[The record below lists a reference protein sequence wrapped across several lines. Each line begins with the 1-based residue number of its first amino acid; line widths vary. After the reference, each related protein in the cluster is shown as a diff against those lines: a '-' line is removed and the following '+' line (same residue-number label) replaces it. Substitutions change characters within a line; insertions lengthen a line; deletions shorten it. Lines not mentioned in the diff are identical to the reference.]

1 MITYEDYN
9 YYIDEILKDGKVDN
23 NPIDNID
30 ILRKLLSDKELNRI
44 IFNGIKDYCEMLFF
58 DESSE
63 YLQLKVQDVIYRMHL
78 LVNHLIEYNGNKDYE
93 QIYNSM
99 NNFIELNADIF
110 YDAVSYNAD
119 DLESIN
125 MNYFPDNKPIGIWW
139 RKDIKHL

>member
-58 DESSE
+58 DENSE

-99 NNFIELNADIF
+99 SNFIELNADIF

-125 MNYFPDNKPIGIWW
+125 VNYFPDNKPIGI
-139 RKDIKHL
+139 

>member
-99 NNFIELNADIF
+99 SSFIELNADIF

-125 MNYFPDNKPIGIWW
+125 VNYFPDNKPIGI
-139 RKDIKHL
+139 

>member
-99 NNFIELNADIF
+99 NNFIDLNADIF

-125 MNYFPDNKPIGIWW
+125 VNYFPDNKPIGI
-139 RKDIKHL
+139 

>member
-125 MNYFPDNKPIGIWW
+125 MNYFPDNKPIGI
-139 RKDIKHL
+139 

>member
-99 NNFIELNADIF
+99 SNFIELNADIF
-110 YDAVSYNAD
+110 YDAVSFNAD

-125 MNYFPDNKPIGIWW
+125 VNYFPDNKPIGI
-139 RKDIKHL
+139 

>member
-99 NNFIELNADIF
+99 NNFIDLNADIF

-125 MNYFPDNKPIGIWW
+125 VNYFPNNKPIGI
-139 RKDIKHL
+139 

>member
-58 DESSE
+58 DENSE

-99 NNFIELNADIF
+99 SNFIELNADIF

-125 MNYFPDNKPIGIWW
+125 VNYFPNNKPIGI
-139 RKDIKHL
+139 

>member
-119 DLESIN
+119 NLESIN
-125 MNYFPDNKPIGIWW
+125 MNYFPDNKPIGI
-139 RKDIKHL
+139 

>member
-63 YLQLKVQDVIYRMHL
+63 YLQLKVQDAIYRMHL

-99 NNFIELNADIF
+99 NNFIDLNADIF

-125 MNYFPDNKPIGIWW
+125 VNYFPDNKPIGI
-139 RKDIKHL
+139 

>member
-99 NNFIELNADIF
+99 SNFIELNADIF

-125 MNYFPDNKPIGIWW
+125 VNYFPDNKPIGI
-139 RKDIKHL
+139 

>member
-99 NNFIELNADIF
+99 SNFIELNVDIF

-125 MNYFPDNKPIGIWW
+125 VNYFPDNKPIGI
-139 RKDIKHL
+139 

>member
-23 NPIDNID
+23 KPIDNID

-99 NNFIELNADIF
+99 SNFIELNADIF

-125 MNYFPDNKPIGIWW
+125 VNYFPDNKPIGI
-139 RKDIKHL
+139 

>member
-1 MITYEDYN
+1 MIIYEDYN

-99 NNFIELNADIF
+99 SNFIELNADIF

-125 MNYFPDNKPIGIWW
+125 VNYFPDNKPIGI
-139 RKDIKHL
+139 

>member
-125 MNYFPDNKPIGIWW
+125 VNYFPDNKPIGI
-139 RKDIKHL
+139 

>member
-99 NNFIELNADIF
+99 SNFIELNADIF

-125 MNYFPDNKPIGIWW
+125 VNYFPDDKSIGI
-139 RKDIKHL
+139 

>member
-30 ILRKLLSDKELNRI
+30 ILKKLLSDKELNRI

-58 DESSE
+58 EESSE

-99 NNFIELNADIF
+99 NNFIDLNADIF

-125 MNYFPDNKPIGIWW
+125 VNYFPDNKPIGI
-139 RKDIKHL
+139 

>member
-93 QIYNSM
+93 KIYNSM
-99 NNFIELNADIF
+99 NNFIDLNADIF

-125 MNYFPDNKPIGIWW
+125 VNYFPDNKPIGI
-139 RKDIKHL
+139 

>member
-44 IFNGIKDYCEMLFF
+44 IFNRIKDYCEMLFF

-99 NNFIELNADIF
+99 SNFIELNADIF

-125 MNYFPDNKPIGIWW
+125 VNYFPDNKPIGI
-139 RKDIKHL
+139 

>member
-93 QIYNSM
+93 HIYNSM
-99 NNFIELNADIF
+99 SNFIELNADIF

-125 MNYFPDNKPIGIWW
+125 VNYFPDNKPIGI
-139 RKDIKHL
+139 

>member
-58 DESSE
+58 EESSE

-99 NNFIELNADIF
+99 SNFIELNADIF

-125 MNYFPDNKPIGIWW
+125 VNYFPDNKPIGI
-139 RKDIKHL
+139 

>member
-78 LVNHLIEYNGNKDYE
+78 LVNHLIEFNGNKDYE

-99 NNFIELNADIF
+99 NNFIDLNADIF

-125 MNYFPDNKPIGIWW
+125 VNYFPDNKPIGI
-139 RKDIKHL
+139 

>member
-23 NPIDNID
+23 KPIDNID

-99 NNFIELNADIF
+99 SNFIELNADIF

-125 MNYFPDNKPIGIWW
+125 VNYLPDNKPIGI
-139 RKDIKHL
+139 

>member
-58 DESSE
+58 EESSE

-99 NNFIELNADIF
+99 SNFIELNADIF

-125 MNYFPDNKPIGIWW
+125 VNYFPEIN
-139 RKDIKHL
+139 HL

>member
-58 DESSE
+58 DESFE

-99 NNFIELNADIF
+99 SNFIELNADIF

-125 MNYFPDNKPIGIWW
+125 VNYFPDNKPIGI
-139 RKDIKHL
+139 

>member
-63 YLQLKVQDVIYRMHL
+63 YLQLKVQDIIYRMHL

-99 NNFIELNADIF
+99 SNFIELNADIF

-125 MNYFPDNKPIGIWW
+125 VNYFPDNKPIGI
-139 RKDIKHL
+139 

>member
-93 QIYNSM
+93 QIYNSVS
-99 NNFIELNADIF
+99 NFIELNADIF

-125 MNYFPDNKPIGIWW
+125 VNYFPDNKPIGI
-139 RKDIKHL
+139 

>member
-1 MITYEDYN
+1 
-9 YYIDEILKDGKVDN
+9 
-23 NPIDNID
+23 
-30 ILRKLLSDKELNRI
+30 
-44 IFNGIKDYCEMLFF
+44 MLFF

-99 NNFIELNADIF
+99 NNFIDLNADIF

-125 MNYFPDNKPIGIWW
+125 VNYFPDNKPIGI
-139 RKDIKHL
+139 

>member
-23 NPIDNID
+23 KPIDNID

-63 YLQLKVQDVIYRMHL
+63 YLQLKVQDIIYRMHL

-99 NNFIELNADIF
+99 SNFIELNADIF

-125 MNYFPDNKPIGIWW
+125 VNYFPDNKPIGI
-139 RKDIKHL
+139 

>member
-58 DESSE
+58 DENSE

-99 NNFIELNADIF
+99 SNFLELNADIF

-125 MNYFPDNKPIGIWW
+125 VNYFPDNKPIGI
-139 RKDIKHL
+139 

>member
-99 NNFIELNADIF
+99 SNFIELNADIF
-110 YDAVSYNAD
+110 YDAVGYNAD

-125 MNYFPDNKPIGIWW
+125 VNYFPDNKPIGI
-139 RKDIKHL
+139 

>member
-99 NNFIELNADIF
+99 NNFIDLNADIF

-119 DLESIN
+119 DLEAIN
-125 MNYFPDNKPIGIWW
+125 VNYFPDNKPIGI
-139 RKDIKHL
+139 

>member
-99 NNFIELNADIF
+99 NNFIDLNADIF

-125 MNYFPDNKPIGIWW
+125 VNYFPDNKPLGI
-139 RKDIKHL
+139 L

>member
-93 QIYNSM
+93 QIYNSIS
-99 NNFIELNADIF
+99 NFIELNADIF

-125 MNYFPDNKPIGIWW
+125 VNYFPDNKPIGI
-139 RKDIKHL
+139 

>member
-58 DESSE
+58 EESSE

-99 NNFIELNADIF
+99 SNFIELNADIF
-110 YDAVSYNAD
+110 YDAVSYIAD

-125 MNYFPDNKPIGIWW
+125 VNYFPDNKPIGI
-139 RKDIKHL
+139 